1 MKIKPDKLKN
11 VNKIYREV
19 GPYLGLGMQLAITV
33 TVMVFLGIWLDE
45 KFDLSPV
52 LTIVFAM
59 QLVYSPGCT
68 ILLKVLLILVNDI
81 QLKRILLF
89 GISFGIFSLL
99 ILAMLYFICCFK

>member
-33 TVMVFLGIWLDE
+33 TVMVFLGVWLDE
-45 KFDLSPV
+45 KFDLSPL

-59 QLVYSPGCT
+59 LGVFAGMY
-68 ILLKVLLILVNDI
+68 N
-81 QLKRILLF
+81 
-89 GISFGIFSLL
+89 
-99 ILAMLYFICCFK
+99 FIKSVMNSGK

>member
-11 VNKIYREV
+11 VNKIYQEV

-52 LTIVFAM
+52 LTIIFSMFGVFAGM
-59 QLVYSPGCT
+59 Y
-68 ILLKVLLILVNDI
+68 N
-81 QLKRILLF
+81 
-89 GISFGIFSLL
+89 
-99 ILAMLYFICCFK
+99 FIKSVIKSGK

>member
-11 VNKIYREV
+11 VNKFYREV

-52 LTIVFAM
+52 LTIVFASIG
-59 QLVYSPGCT
+59 VSAG
-68 ILLKVLLILVNDI
+68 
-81 QLKRILLF
+81 
-89 GISFGIFSLL
+89 
-99 ILAMLYFICCFK
+99 LYNFIKSVIKSGK

>member
-11 VNKIYREV
+11 VNKIYQEV

-45 KFDLSPV
+45 KFNLSPI

-59 QLVYSPGCT
+59 LGVFAGMY
-68 ILLKVLLILVNDI
+68 N
-81 QLKRILLF
+81 
-89 GISFGIFSLL
+89 
-99 ILAMLYFICCFK
+99 FIKSVINSGK

>member
-1 MKIKPDKLKN
+1 MKIKPDPDKLKN

-19 GPYLGLGMQLAITV
+19 GPYLSLGMQLAITV

-59 QLVYSPGCT
+59 LGVSAGMY
-68 ILLKVLLILVNDI
+68 N
-81 QLKRILLF
+81 
-89 GISFGIFSLL
+89 
-99 ILAMLYFICCFK
+99 FIKSVINSGK

>member
-45 KFDLSPV
+45 KFDLSPI
-52 LTIVFAM
+52 LTVVFAM
-59 QLVYSPGCT
+59 LGVFAGMY
-68 ILLKVLLILVNDI
+68 N
-81 QLKRILLF
+81 
-89 GISFGIFSLL
+89 
-99 ILAMLYFICCFK
+99 FIKSVINSGK